1 MSDALYELEA
11 QPELESPVLV
21 LGLEGWIDAGLAA
34 SGAMASLL
42 STMPTTTVARFDG
55 DQLIDHRARRP
66 VTRLV
71 DGVNTSLT
79 WPEIQLRSAEDRTG
93 SHALFLVGPEPDLKW
108 HAFTAQ
114 VVDLAAQLGVR
125 LVVGLGGFPA
135 PAPHT
140 RPVRL
145 AATATTQEL
154 AQQIGFVP
162 GTMDVP
168 AGVQSALERA
178 FAEADVA
185 AVSLWARVPH
195 YVSNFPYPA
204 ASLALLEGLSQ
215 ITGLQINTSDLR
227 AAASVSHRRIEE
239 LIANSDEH
247 TEMVRQLEAQ
257 VDAEEKATMGGLPLN
272 RLPSGDEI
280 AAELERFLKD
290 QEN

>member
-1 MSDALYELEA
+1 VSLYEILER
-11 QPELESPVLV
+11 PELESPVLV

-34 SGAMASLL
+34 GGAMASLL
-42 STMPTTTVARFDG
+42 STMPTRTLARFDS
-55 DQLIDHRARRP
+55 DALIDHRARRP

-79 WPEIQLRSAEDRTG
+79 WPEIQLRWTEDRTG
-93 SHALFLVGPEPDLKW
+93 SKALLFVGPEPDLKW
-108 HAFTAQ
+108 HAFTEQ
-114 VVDLAAQLGVR
+114 VVDLARELGVR
-125 LVVGLGGFPA
+125 LVIGLGGFPA

-154 AQQIGFVP
+154 ASQIGFVP

-168 AGVQSALERA
+168 SGVQSVLERS
-178 FAEADVA
+178 FAEADLP

-215 ITGLQINTSDLR
+215 LTGLQIVTTELR
-227 AAASVSHRRIEE
+227 AAASVSHRRIDD
-239 LIANSDEH
+239 LIANSNEH
-247 TEMVRQLEAQ
+247 IEMVRQLEGQ
-257 VDAEEKATMGGLPLN
+257 VDAEEKATQGGVPLH

-280 AAELERFLKD
+280 AAELERFLRD
-290 QEN
+290 QGQQ